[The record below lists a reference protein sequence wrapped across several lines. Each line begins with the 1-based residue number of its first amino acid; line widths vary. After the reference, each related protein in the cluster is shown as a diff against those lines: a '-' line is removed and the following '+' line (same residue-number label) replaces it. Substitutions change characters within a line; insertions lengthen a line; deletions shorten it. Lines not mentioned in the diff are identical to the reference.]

1 MYDVS
6 FFKVDKFDY
15 EIGEEKWVAGI
26 ETSFIPRIGDNVA
39 VLFEEDSLEVI
50 DVKVYYE
57 VKEEKQCYNPYV
69 EVYLI
74 SDGAE

>member
-15 EIGEEKWVAGI
+15 EIGAEKWIAGI
-26 ETSFIPRIGDNVA
+26 KTDLVPRIGDDVA
-39 VLFEEDSLEVI
+39 VLPDEDALTVI
-50 DVKVYYE
+50 DVKIYYE
-57 VKEEKQCYNPYV
+57 AKEEKQCYNPYV

-74 SDGAE
+74 SKDAG

>member
-1 MYDVS
+1 MYDVN

-15 EIGEEKWVAGI
+15 EIGTEKWLAGI
-26 ETSFIPRIGDNVA
+26 KTAFVPRIGDNVA

-50 DVKVYYE
+50 DVKIYYE
-57 VKEEKQCYNPYV
+57 AKEEKQCYNPSV

-74 SDGAE
+74 SKDAE